1 MRRKSSEMRLQP
13 GPDDR
18 GIRLDVFL
26 ARFVQELTRS
36 QLQSMNR
43 RGDVLVDGR
52 SEKAGYR
59 IRGGEEIEVKP
70 PVPAPLSV
78 EPEAIPLDVC
88 YEDKDIAVV
97 EKPAGLVVHP
107 GAGNRRSTLV
117 NALLARFSD
126 LSNAGGIER
135 PGIVHRLDKWTSGLI
150 IVAKNNQSHR
160 SLSKSFE
167 KREVRKT
174 YLALVH
180 GSPRAVA
187 GEIDLNIGRDR
198 RARTKMSVRREGG
211 RGALSEYRTLEKLKE
226 FALLEVRIRT
236 GRTHQIRVHLTAI
249 GHPVVGDNVYGEKAN
264 RVFARKHGDL
274 GRYFLHASAIRFPHP
289 ATGTTVE
296 FSSALPAE
304 LDRFLEAIR
313 AGRV

>member
-1 MRRKSSEMRLQP
+1 MIAGSGSTSSW
-13 GPDDR
+13 
-18 GIRLDVFL
+18 

-88 YEDKDIAVV
+88 YEDQDIAVV

-126 LSNAGGIER
+126 LSNAGGRER

-150 IVAKNNQSHR
+150 IVAKNNQSHH

-198 RARTKMSVRREGG
+198 RARTRMSVRREGG
-211 RGALSEYRTLEKLKE
+211 RGALSEYRILEKLKE

-264 RVFARKHGDL
+264 RVFTRKHGDL
-274 GRYFLHASAIRFPHP
+274 GRYFLHASAIQFPHP
-289 ATGTTVE
+289 ATGTTME

-304 LDRFLEAIR
+304 LARFLEAIR
-313 AGRV
+313 AGRA